1 MSKVLFANVN
11 PNSRYKSQRQPHPFP
26 VVFEFDIQG
35 YHWRGGIGGRYQFS
49 DLDIFIER
57 DGEQV
62 AANTFAA
69 GEEAQ
74 IVDSFLTTMQSRA
87 DQGEIHPEHM
97 EKRAAQWIEQLK
109 KIALSAY
116 ENYDEGEE

>member
-1 MSKVLFANVN
+1 MRKVLFANVN

-69 GEEAQ
+69 GEPVQIMETLLVDMKAQ
-74 IVDSFLTTMQSRA
+74 ADSGGVYPDWIEKKVD
-87 DQGEIHPEHM
+87 I
-97 EKRAAQWIEQLK
+97 WIEQLRN
-109 KIALSAY
+109 IASSSY
-116 ENYDEGEE
+116 ENHPEGEE